1 MENSNYNQFYQMPD
15 DGVLDWDSVVEE
27 QVYIPIKPGRYPF
40 VVTSYARGRHN
51 ASAKLP
57 ACPQATV
64 NIIVRAGGEVGDRE
78 MSRDFF
84 LHKKTQGFLFEFF
97 RSIGCATPDGKI
109 QMDWNRV
116 QGAQGWVEIY
126 DRPYKTKDGR
136 DATAAD
142 IRRFID
148 PKEMG
153 AAQGYQSQT
162 ASPTAM
168 PTAAPATGG
177 WAPGG
182 F

>member
-1 MENSNYNQFYQMPD
+1 MENSNFNQYNNQAAD
-15 DGVLDWDSVVEE
+15 DGVLDWDSYVEE
-27 QVYIPIKPGRYPF
+27 QVYIPIKPGNYPF

-51 ASAKLP
+51 ASEKLP

-64 NIIVRAGGEVGDRE
+64 NIVVRAGGDVGDRN

-84 LHKKTQGFLFEFF
+84 LHKKTQGFLFDFF
-97 RSIGCATPDGKI
+97 RSIGCVTADGRV

-126 DRPYKTKDGR
+126 DRAYTTKDGR
-136 DATAAD
+136 KGSTPD

-148 PKEMG
+148 PREM
-153 AAQGYQSQT
+153 AQQT
-162 ASPTAM
+162 STQQGWTA
-168 PTAAPATGG
+168 
-177 WAPGG
+177 GG